1 MSEDDIKQIKNDLR
15 DVRNDIE
22 KIQSDT
28 SSLNRIIVL
37 ANTEYIVKDIIN
49 IVGSSNRT
57 AIIPV
62 LLKEPKTITELAKLM
77 GIYETNTYRYLRRFM
92 KKNYIYT
99 IKKENKT
106 YYVKSELLDLIQYEN
121 IEEIDKLIKEW
132 YSENKR

>member
-49 IVGSSNRT
+49 IVENSNRT

-62 LLKEPKTITELAKLM
+62 LLEEPKTITEIAKLM
-77 GIYETNTYRYLRRFM
+77 GIYETNTYRYLRRFI

-106 YYVKSELLDLIQYEN
+106 YYVKSELLDLIQYKN
-121 IEEIDKLIKEW
+121 IEEVDKLIKEW
-132 YSENKR
+132 QSENKR